1 MTMKTALLG
10 ALALAGVLASG
21 QAFAQAAQGEPYKIG
36 IILPMTGS
44 TADYGTD
51 FKRGAELGEE
61 EINAKGGINGRPIK
75 LEYGDSKNSAKGRRR
90 GIQAPC
96 RGGEASRD
104 HFDDDRRDHP
114 AVPAVA

>member
-1 MTMKTALLG
+1 MRLAALFTLALG
-10 ALALAGVLASG
+10 ALAGATPAY
-21 QAFAQAAQGEPYKIG
+21 AQPGQGEPYKIG

-75 LEYGDSKNSAKGRRR
+75 LEDGDSKQSPKDAAAEFKRL
-90 GIQAPC
+90 
-96 RGGEASRD
+96 
-104 HFDDDRRDHP
+104 DDVERLP
-114 AVPAVA
+114 AIISTMTGVII